1 MFERMS
7 LIPRPVG
14 PRAALA
20 DLRNFM
26 RQRSREQVI
35 GAALAVLVTA
45 IIVIEFLVDSKINT
59 APPPQ
64 IVYVD
69 SWSANRTD
77 AEIIADQKKDQA
89 EQEAALK
96 ARQEQFKKLENTFGM

>member
-1 MFERMS
+1 MS
-7 LIPRPVG
+7 WFPRPAS
-14 PRAALA
+14 PRAAFA

-35 GAALAVLVTA
+35 GASLALLATA

-64 IVYVD
+64 IIYVEQ
-69 SWSANRTD
+69 WNENRTD

-89 EQEAALK
+89 EREAAIK
-96 ARQEQFKKLENTFGM
+96 ERQRQFQKLENQLGM